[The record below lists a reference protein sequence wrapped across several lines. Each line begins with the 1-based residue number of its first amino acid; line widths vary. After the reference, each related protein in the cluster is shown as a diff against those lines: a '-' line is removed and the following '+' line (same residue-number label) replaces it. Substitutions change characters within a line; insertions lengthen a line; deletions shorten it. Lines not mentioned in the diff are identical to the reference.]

1 MAGVRSLFCVV
12 LGFLCVLGS
21 RGQTVCGGDLTAPSG
36 GPVTSPNYPGNY
48 GDNENC
54 EWTITV
60 PEGSIIRLTFDS
72 FNTEDRFDKLTIYD
86 GASDNAAEIG
96 RLSGEQWNIMNII
109 STSNTMFLRFTS
121 DGSASR
127 QGFQFSYTSRT
138 AGQCWDPAVPANGNR
153 DNNSNFTSGQTVR
166 YTCMDGYQL
175 WGTANITCQPNGTW
189 SGATPT
195 CRVCGGDLT
204 APSGGPVTSP
214 NYPSNYGD
222 NENCEWTITVPEG
235 SIIRL
240 TFDSFNT
247 EDGYDFLT
255 IYDGASDNAAEIER
269 LTGQLYIIPIIS
281 TSNTMFLR
289 FTSHRSVSAQG
300 FQFSYTSST
309 AGQCWDPGVP
319 ANGNRDNNSNFT
331 SGQTVRYTCMDG
343 CQLWGTANITCQP
356 NGTWSGATPTCRV
369 CGGDLTAPS
378 EGPVTLLNYP
388 GNYGDNENCEWTIT
402 VPEGRIIRLTFDS
415 FNTQNGYDV
424 LTIYDGASDNAAEI
438 EMLTG
443 DQWNIIPI
451 ISTSNT
457 MFLRLTSDE
466 RFSRQ
471 HREGFQFSYT
481 SRTAGQCWDPGVPAN
496 GNRDNNSNFT
506 SGQTVRYTCM
516 DGYQLWGTA
525 NITCQPN
532 GTWSGATPT
541 CGCPTVVLYGGSD
554 TLQAS
559 RMTSYTMTGHTYGD
573 RPVYYSSVNCN
584 YLYYHKPTMEW
595 CVGPQFYSSYVRV
608 RDSAL
613 YADQINGTFRLWKGT
628 FLLWDRQGQ
637 WIENPDVK
645 IACSD
650 DVPADV
656 VVLQSV
662 GGATNCARVRLHGDA
677 DFLPSLVTIYNTT
690 TWEFTRTD
698 HTSSGRPIY
707 VSDKDSRFSLDFN
720 EYELMWLVSR
730 TTGLSRDSAFVRN
743 CAMTPDQIR
752 SPWELWDGSQ
762 LHVVWSVTASCVAC
776 PELPFPTNGNR
787 TEGQL
792 HGDTVTFSC
801 NEGYELIGPEN
812 RTCQTNQSW
821 SGEQPKCSG
830 KLCQQLMAPSNG
842 NISGGSSYGDVVTY
856 YCDAGYEISGDE
868 ERTCQS
874 DQTWSGTQPSCV
886 RKLCQQLMTPSNGN
900 ISGGIS
906 YGDVVTYHCDAGYE
920 ISGDEERTCQS
931 DQTWSGTQPSCVPFP
946 EAETVGLSTL
956 HAVMIG
962 VVPSVVLLVL
972 GVVAGILGYR
982 RGRKR
987 QSDDLEL
994 EEFDFHPDILDLH
1007 GPSPPP
1013 VPPVPARPQFL
1024 EYEVNPTDLRLSE
1037 EIGRG
1042 AFGIVFLATLKRAV
1056 DGLLTEQTVVA
1067 KTVRENAGEEEIQNF
1082 IQEVDTTITLRQHIN
1097 LLGLVGCCTL
1107 SHPPYLVTEYMPYGD
1122 LKNFLLKCRKLG
1134 ERLQDSMYDF
1144 DEMKIYQVA
1153 RQIANGMTYISQA
1166 GYVHGDLAARNVLVG
1181 ENLVVK
1187 IADFG
1192 LTTDIYER
1200 GYQRQDAE
1208 QKIPLRWMA
1217 PERLMREGR
1226 YTSKSDVWSFGVVL
1240 YEIATLGNVPYPGRE
1255 RTLLEELRTGY
1266 REPRPPGLKQELY
1279 DMMLRCWQWEEDDR
1293 PEFEDLYEELDAVV
1307 ESMAEGY
1314 VKPGS
1319 GSPVGGPNEAA
1330 EALETSYD
1338 VPKSGRMGTQLHVT
1352 ADVYISEDR
1361 DEVDS
1366 LASSSA
1372 ESSSVLI
1379 EKDVDSDNDVQVNNC
1394 KATQQDTLL
1403 ESEDHDH

>member
-1 MAGVRSLFCVV
+1 
-12 LGFLCVLGS
+12 
-21 RGQTVCGGDLTAPSG
+21 
-36 GPVTSPNYPGNY
+36 
-48 GDNENC
+48 
-54 EWTITV
+54 
-60 PEGSIIRLTFDS
+60 
-72 FNTEDRFDKLTIYD
+72 
-86 GASDNAAEIG
+86 
-96 RLSGEQWNIMNII
+96 
-109 STSNTMFLRFTS
+109 
-121 DGSASR
+121 
-127 QGFQFSYTSRT
+127 
-138 AGQCWDPAVPANGNR
+138 
-153 DNNSNFTSGQTVR
+153 
-166 YTCMDGYQL
+166 
-175 WGTANITCQPNGTW
+175 
-189 SGATPT
+189 
-195 CRVCGGDLT
+195 
-204 APSGGPVTSP
+204 
-214 NYPSNYGD
+214 
-222 NENCEWTITVPEG
+222 
-235 SIIRL
+235 
-240 TFDSFNT
+240 
-247 EDGYDFLT
+247 
-255 IYDGASDNAAEIER
+255 
-269 LTGQLYIIPIIS
+269 
-281 TSNTMFLR
+281 
-289 FTSHRSVSAQG
+289 
-300 FQFSYTSST
+300 
-309 AGQCWDPGVP
+309 
-319 ANGNRDNNSNFT
+319 
-331 SGQTVRYTCMDG
+331 
-343 CQLWGTANITCQP
+343 
-356 NGTWSGATPTCRV
+356 
-369 CGGDLTAPS
+369 
-378 EGPVTLLNYP
+378 
-388 GNYGDNENCEWTIT
+388 
-402 VPEGRIIRLTFDS
+402 
-415 FNTQNGYDV
+415 
-424 LTIYDGASDNAAEI
+424 
-438 EMLTG
+438 
-443 DQWNIIPI
+443 
-451 ISTSNT
+451 
-457 MFLRLTSDE
+457 
-466 RFSRQ
+466 
-471 HREGFQFSYT
+471 
-481 SRTAGQCWDPGVPAN
+481 
-496 GNRDNNSNFT
+496 
-506 SGQTVRYTCM
+506 
-516 DGYQLWGTA
+516 
-525 NITCQPN
+525 
-532 GTWSGATPT
+532 
-541 CGCPTVVLYGGSD
+541 
-554 TLQAS
+554 
-559 RMTSYTMTGHTYGD
+559 
-573 RPVYYSSVNCN
+573 
-584 YLYYHKPTMEW
+584 
-595 CVGPQFYSSYVRV
+595 
-608 RDSAL
+608 
-613 YADQINGTFRLWKGT
+613 
-628 FLLWDRQGQ
+628 
-637 WIENPDVK
+637 
-645 IACSD
+645 
-650 DVPADV
+650 
-656 VVLQSV
+656 
-662 GGATNCARVRLHGDA
+662 
-677 DFLPSLVTIYNTT
+677 
-690 TWEFTRTD
+690 
-698 HTSSGRPIY
+698 
-707 VSDKDSRFSLDFN
+707 
-720 EYELMWLVSR
+720 
-730 TTGLSRDSAFVRN
+730 
-743 CAMTPDQIR
+743 
-752 SPWELWDGSQ
+752 
-762 LHVVWSVTASCVAC
+762 
-776 PELPFPTNGNR
+776 
-787 TEGQL
+787 
-792 HGDTVTFSC
+792 
-801 NEGYELIGPEN
+801 
-812 RTCQTNQSW
+812 
-821 SGEQPKCSG
+821 
-830 KLCQQLMAPSNG
+830 MAPSNG

-886 RKLCQQLMTPSNGN
+886 RKLCQQLMAPSNGN

-1013 VPPVPARPQFL
+1013 APPVPARPQFR
-1024 EYEVNPTDLRLSE
+1024 EYEVNPTDLRLNE

-1240 YEIATLGNVPYPGRE
+1240 YEIATLGNVPYPVLE

-1266 REPRPPGLKQELY
+1266 REPSPPGLKQELY

-1293 PEFEDLYEELDAVV
+1293 PEFEELYEELDAVV
-1307 ESMAEGY
+1307 ETMAEGY
-1314 VKPGS
+1314 IKPGS

-1330 EALETSYD
+1330 EALETAYD

-1361 DEVDS
+1361 VEVDS
-1366 LASSSA
+1366 LASSNA

-1403 ESEDHDH
+1403 ESEDHDHLQVESSQPTGCSNYGYQFDSSTDSELPVTTNAQKNETPAIIEDNSSDAEEEKLKPPTTEEIVHYV